1 MTDGIP
7 VEAFLESYPGPIR
20 IAAERLRRLVR
31 TAEPKAIERVRTGWA
46 LIEYDLPV
54 GRRTRYFA
62 WIAPEPKHVHLGFQH
77 GVLMADPGR
86 RLRGA
91 HLSLRKVRYFT
102 FTSPG
107 EIDDDEVI
115 RFVHEAVR
123 VASLSKAER
132 LGLALDGWEPA
143 DATVPRTSIGR
154 SGRE

>member
-7 VEAFLESYPGPIR
+7 VEAFLEPYPGPIR

-31 TAEPKAIERVRTGWA
+31 TAEPAAIERVRTGWA
-46 LIEYDLPV
+46 LIGYDLPV

-143 DATVPRTSIGR
+143 EVTPTPSSSVRSPRG
-154 SGRE
+154 

>member
-7 VEAFLESYPGPIR
+7 VEAFLEPYPAPIR
-20 IAAERLRRLVR
+20 IATERLRHLVR
-31 TAEPKAIERVRTGWA
+31 TAEPTAIERVRTGWA
-46 LIEYDLPV
+46 LIGYDLLI

-91 HLSLRKVRYFT
+91 HLKLRKVRYFT
-102 FTSPG
+102 FTSPDD
-107 EIDDDEVI
+107 IDDDEVV
-115 RFVHEAVR
+115 RFVLEAVR

-143 DATVPRTSIGR
+143 DTSASVTSRVR
-154 SGRE
+154 SGRG